1 MLDHLVQ
8 HITTIVL
15 FTAVKWVVAVPVIF
29 ASIKPI
35 VTNMVTQASDQ
46 PSVDITVAIAAVD
59 LSCGGD
65 TSV

>member
-1 MLDHLVQ
+1 MLKNLVQ
-8 HITTIVL
+8 HITTTVL

-35 VTNMVTQASDQ
+35 VTNTVTQASDQ
-46 PSVDITVAIAAVD
+46 PRVDIAVTIAAVD